1 MMKPY
6 VSGHLVGIAS
16 LLLLAAC
23 APQGPTMEMPVSD
36 LVWPEPPA
44 TPRIRFLYTLAE
56 PEDVDIK
63 AGFFRRIVGAFR
75 GPEARGIHSPYG
87 LTRDAAGRLYV
98 VDNFYQAVH
107 VYDRAKNRYHR
118 FPKQSLEEFKNPVD
132 IALGTGGRIYVSDSV
147 AGRVHIFSDRG
158 ARYSGSIGAGQLQR
172 PTGLAVNQKTG
183 ELLVLDTVASKLL
196 VFDEGDLSLKRTVGG
211 DNGDTGSA
219 PMFHLPTNVA
229 VAGNGRVYVT
239 DSMNFRIQVL
249 NAELELMDSFGAAGN
264 VPGNFSRPKGLAT
277 DSDGHVYVI
286 DALFD
291 NVQIFDDQGDLL
303 LAFGAPGHEPGRF
316 WLPNAIFIDADDRIY
331 VSDSFNRR
339 IQVFQYL
346 KQSENPQ

>member
-1 MMKPY
+1 MKPY
-6 VSGHLVGIAS
+6 IVGHLVSIAG
-16 LLLLAAC
+16 LCLLAAC
-23 APQGPTMEMPVSD
+23 APQAPSIEMPESD

-56 PEDVDIK
+56 PEDIDIR
-63 AGFFRRIVGAFR
+63 AGFFGRIMGAFR

-87 LTRDAAGRLYV
+87 LTRDAEGRLYV

-107 VYDRAKNRYHR
+107 VYDPGKNKYYR
-118 FPKQSLEEFKNPVD
+118 FPEKSPEAFRNPVD
-132 IALGTGGRIYVSDSV
+132 IALGSGGRIYVSDSV
-147 AGRVHIFSDRG
+147 AGRVHVFSQQGTKYLR
-158 ARYSGSIGAGQLQR
+158 SIGAGQLQR
-172 PTGLAVNQKTG
+172 PTGLAVNHKTG
-183 ELLVLDTVASKLL
+183 ELLVLDTMASQLL

-211 DNGDTGSA
+211 DNGDSGSA
-219 PMFHLPTNVA
+219 SMFHLPTNVA

-239 DSMNFRIQVL
+239 DSMNFRIQAL
-249 NAELELMDSFGAAGN
+249 SAELELTGSFGAAGN

-303 LAFGAPGHEPGRF
+303 LAFGAPGHEPGKF
-316 WLPNAIFIDADDRIY
+316 WLPNAIFIDPDDRIY
-331 VSDSFNRR
+331 VSDSHNKRV
-339 IQVFQYL
+339 QVFQYL
-346 KQSENPQ
+346 KQAENLQ